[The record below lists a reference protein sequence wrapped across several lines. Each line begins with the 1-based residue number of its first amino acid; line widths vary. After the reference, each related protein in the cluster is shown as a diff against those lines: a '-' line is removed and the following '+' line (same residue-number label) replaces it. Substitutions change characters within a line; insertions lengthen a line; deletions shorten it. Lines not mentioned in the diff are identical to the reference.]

1 MRRVA
6 SKIPFAADALSL
18 TIDLVEPLG
27 SETVIHGRLPGGELL
42 VARLPLAASVI
53 GAVLP
58 VLLPASA
65 WHVFAA
71 DGARFAPLHPAP
83 G

>member
-1 MRRVA
+1 V
-6 SKIPFAADALSL
+6 
-18 TIDLVEPLG
+18 
-27 SETVIHGRLPGGELL
+27 L
-42 VARLPLAASVI
+42 VARLPLAASAI

-58 VLLPASA
+58 VLLPPAA

-71 DGARFAPLHPAP
+71 DGARFALSNPAP